1 MLELSKLK
9 MMKKNYIR
17 PELEIFCF
25 EAESVI
31 AASINT
37 ENKGFMEVTDDYEN
51 EAGTNKFQHN
61 WNASPWE

>member
-1 MLELSKLK
+1 MLELSNLK
-9 MMKKNYIR
+9 IMKKIYIK

-37 ENKGFMEVTDDYEN
+37 ENKGFMDVTDDYEP